1 MVDWAVYCQAINE
14 DWSMTGYSMLFI
26 PGNVICLE
34 APVHDHQEFAA
45 MNKPIAAMAIPERKV
60 KSIYPAPFAELMQ
73 GRSKRRLGDHFGLTN
88 FGVNL
93 TEIAPGGMSA
103 LKHCHQTQ
111 DEFIYILSG
120 MATLVLGDDE
130 FPMVPG
136 DCIGLPAGS
145 GLGHHLLN
153 RSQETVVYLEV
164 GDRSADDNV
173 DYPDD
178 DLQAVSQPGGGWQ
191 FLHKDGKPY

>member
-1 MVDWAVYCQAINE
+1 
-14 DWSMTGYSMLFI
+14 
-26 PGNVICLE
+26 
-34 APVHDHQEFAA
+34 
-45 MNKPIAAMAIPERKV
+45 MNKPIAATAIDERKV
-60 KSIYPAPFAELMQ
+60 KSIYPAPFARLMD
-73 GRSKRRLGDHFGLTN
+73 GRIKRCLGDHFGLTN

-93 TEIAPGGMSA
+93 TEIVPGGMSA

-120 MATLVLGDDE
+120 TPTLVLGDAE
-130 FPMVPG
+130 YLLRSG
-136 DCIGLPAGS
+136 DCIGLPRGT

-153 RSQETVVYLEV
+153 RSRDIVVYLEV
-164 GDRSADDNV
+164 GDRSPNDRV

-178 DLQAVSQPGGGWQ
+178 DLRAESTPDGWQ